1 MMEVKRK
8 EKIGKE
14 IRALDHILMRHLL
27 CQVKKFG
34 LDEMTVMHGWI
45 IVFLYNNQD
54 RVICQKD
61 VEREF
66 SISRSTVTNIL
77 KLMEK
82 KGYICR
88 ETVEH
93 DSRLKRLV
101 LLEKGMGLYE
111 TMRQMTAQINAD
123 TTKGISDEELDTFFR
138 VISKIKKN
146 LKQEGREEYDQNTG
160 CTD

>member
-1 MMEVKRK
+1 M
-8 EKIGKE
+8 
-14 IRALDHILMRHLL
+14 
-27 CQVKKFG
+27 
-34 LDEMTVMHGWI
+34 
-45 IVFLYNNQD
+45 FLYNNRDQ
-54 RVICQKD
+54 VICQKD
-61 VEREF
+61 IEREF

-111 TMRQMTAQINAD
+111 TMQQMTEQINSD
-123 TTKGISDEELDTFFR
+123 TTKGISDEELDIFFQ
-138 VISKIKKN
+138 VIRKIKKN
-146 LKQEGREEYDQNTG
+146 LKQEGREEYGQNTS
-160 CTD
+160 CSC